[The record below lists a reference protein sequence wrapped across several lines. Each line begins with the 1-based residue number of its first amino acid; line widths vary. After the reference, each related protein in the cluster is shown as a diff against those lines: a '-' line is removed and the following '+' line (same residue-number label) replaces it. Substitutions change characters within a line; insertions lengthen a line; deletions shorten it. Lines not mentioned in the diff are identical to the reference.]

1 MDQTAGMRSV
11 RIPLLIGAAGLLVLA
26 SSSSD
31 NSASASTTATTSTT
45 AAAVQAASTATAA
58 TTTTAAPATTGVTQA
73 KVDAAT
79 AKIDGVVDAEMK
91 AAGVPGVA
99 VGRVQKDKVSWHS
112 CGADAPPTL
121 ECAELTVPLD
131 YAKRHGATI
140 TIGLNRLTA
149 TDPARRIGSL
159 IFNPGGPGGPATRFV
174 AAEAAG
180 RRRVFSPALRERF
193 DVIGMDP
200 RGVGAS
206 TPVRCDPANWN
217 AAVSLFPRDQA
228 AFDRLVAH
236 NQALGESCLRLSGPL
251 LGHVDTVSAAR
262 DLESVR
268 AALGDGKLNYLGLS
282 YGSQLGQTYAA
293 LFPQNIRVM
302 ALDGALNHALDPVA
316 MLVDESSAYERAF
329 GRFAR
334 WCAATPTCALYGED
348 VEARFDD
355 LVRRA
360 EAQPLPAPKCAE
372 TGACRPTVTGEDIRI
387 NAQDYLLF
395 KDGALG
401 GAFPGW
407 AELATVLADALAG
420 DASGLAAPVA
430 RTDTDGNFAELAIEC
445 MDWVSPITRFADLAA
460 TALLARTI
468 APHTRGG
475 SQTWT
480 IQAGCVGWPVAAS
493 NPQQPIIVSGAP
505 PILIIN
511 ATDDPSTAYPWS
523 VGMFLQ
529 IEGSVLLTREG
540 DGHTSYW
547 LTGPS
552 RTRDAIDAYLLTGT
566 VPPPNT
572 VYPD

>member
-1 MDQTAGMRSV
+1 VKPLDLGRLQDQTAGMTSV
-11 RIPLLIGAAGLLVLA
+11 RIALVVGAAGLLVLA

-31 NSASASTTATTSTT
+31 NSASASTTAMTNPT
-45 AAAVQAASTATAA
+45 AAAV
-58 TTTTAAPATTGVTQA
+58 
-73 KVDAAT
+73 
-79 AKIDGVVDAEMK
+79 
-91 AAGVPGVA
+91 
-99 VGRVQKDKVSWHS
+99 GRGHKDKVSWHS
-112 CGADAPPTL
+112 CGADAPPAL

-131 YAKRHGATI
+131 YAKRHGPTI
-140 TIGLNRLTA
+140 TIGLNRLAA

-159 IFNPGGPGGPATRFV
+159 IFNPGGPGGPATEFV

-200 RGVGAS
+200 RGVGTS
-206 TPVRCDPANWN
+206 TPVRCDPAIWN
-217 AAVSLFPRDQA
+217 AAVSLFPGDQA

-316 MLVDESSAYERAF
+316 MLVDESSAYERAL

-334 WCAATPTCALYGED
+334 WCAATPTCALHGED

-360 EAQPLPAPKCAE
+360 EVQPLPAPKCAE
-372 TGACRPTVTGEDIRI
+372 TGECRPTVTGEDIRI
-387 NAQDYLLF
+387 NAQNYLLF

-420 DASGLAAPVA
+420 DASGLATPVA
-430 RTDTDGNFAELAIEC
+430 RTDTDGNFPALAIEC
-445 MDWVSPITRFADLAA
+445 MDWVSPIARFEDLAA
-460 TALLARTI
+460 TALLARSI
-468 APHTRGG
+468 APHTQGG

-480 IQAGCVGWPVAAS
+480 IQAGCVGWPVPAS
-493 NPQQPIIVSGAP
+493 NPPQPMIVHGAP

-511 ATDDPSTAYPWS
+511 ATDDPSTAYPWA

-552 RTRDAIDAYLLTGT
+552 RTRDAIDAYLLTGA